1 MKKILVI
8 LLLLL
13 ALPFNEGTGARA
25 DIFTSRYG
33 VQVPMSERKI
43 DYGARQI
50 HYGEKSTLT
59 NGHFQTM
66 VSALDINGHSYA
78 PGQEPTGQGYRPGQ
92 IRRVGHD
99 DDEDDPMMGN
109 VVPVGNTPWILMLI
123 LSLGYFC
130 FKLITRTRARSARV
144 H

>member
-1 MKKILVI
+1 MKKILSI

-13 ALPFNEGTGARA
+13 ALPFNQGMGARA

-33 VQVPMSERKI
+33 VQVPISERKT

-59 NGHFQTM
+59 NGHFQTT
-66 VSALDINGHSYA
+66 VNALDVYGHAYC
-78 PGQEPTGQGYRPGQ
+78 PGQMTNGNTSIPNRGRM
-92 IRRVGHD
+92 VGHD

-109 VVPVGNTPWILMLI
+109 VVPVGNIPWILMLI